1 MIYYLSSKNPA
12 NYGSV
17 PFVSSFTPFMAS
29 KRVSYRI
36 SSLSTIANITVTTD
50 EDFIVIND
58 ERFSF
63 TNHGA
68 YDPNMLEMELNSILS
83 PYRVSIRSDGLLS
96 ISSLSGSVRI
106 SEASHRVKMLLGLYH
121 TELPI
126 EGASAAPEGDW
137 CSDDPSEWRGQV
149 TAVVCPSSPY
159 LCYGNVMYL
168 MARHGPPVGF
178 NGTKNNEEYHCI
190 VYKSSE
196 FMYRGLPIIC
206 RHDGVTIRTTAEA
219 FCSLEF
225 TLVDM
230 MLQPIQLMAP
240 LHLTVELSSD
250 DTLIDFISV
259 Q

>member
-17 PFVSSFTPFMAS
+17 RFESSFTPFMAS

-63 TNHGA
+63 ANHGA
-68 YDPNMLEMELNSILS
+68 YDPNMFEMEMSSILS

-96 ISSLSGSVRI
+96 ISSLSGTVRI

-126 EGASAAPEGDW
+126 EGAA
-137 CSDDPSEWRGQV
+137 
-149 TAVVCPSSPY
+149 AVVCPSSPY

-178 NGTKNNEEYHCI
+178 NGTKNKEEYHCI

-206 RHDGVTIRTTAEA
+206 RHDGITIRTTAEA

-250 DTLIDFISV
+250 DTLIDLISV